1 MKGKHWVRLLP
12 TNALAPGAAKYVEA
26 GGLELAA
33 FHLSDPDRFVVTAN
47 SCPHAGGNLAAGQVE
62 GREVT
67 CPWHCWKFDL
77 DNGRCTL
84 SETVQLRRYE
94 ARVEGG
100 FIWARLDQPLPPGPP
115 NAEGPS

>member
-1 MKGKHWVRLLP
+1 MDDTQWTRLLP
-12 TNALAPGAAKYVEA
+12 ADALRAGTVKYVEA
-26 GGLELAA
+26 GGLELAV
-33 FHLSDPDRFVVTAN
+33 FRLVKPDRYWVTAN

-77 DNGRCTL
+77 ESGRCTL
-84 SETVQLRRYE
+84 SETVHLRRYE
-94 ARVEGG
+94 TRVDGG

-115 NAEGPS
+115 SGAGSD

>member
-1 MKGKHWVRLLP
+1 MRDKHWVRLLP
-12 TNALAPGAAKYVEA
+12 TDALVPGAAKYVETS
-26 GGLELAA
+26 GLELAV
-33 FHLSDPDRFVVTAN
+33 FHLSDPDRFVVSAN

-77 DNGRCTL
+77 DSGRCTL

-94 ARVEGG
+94 SRVESG
-100 FIWARLDQPLPPGPP
+100 FIWARLDQPLPPGLP
-115 NAEGPS
+115 NGEASA